1 MAKRNLVEAI
11 NSGLMVEMERD
22 PSVVVLGE
30 DVGKEGGVFRV
41 TDGLQGK
48 FGANRVFDTPLAESG
63 IIGVSIGMAVKGLRP
78 VAEIQF
84 EGFLHL
90 AMDQIMNHAARIR
103 TRSRGRFTC
112 PLVIR
117 SPWGGGIRAPEH
129 HSDSP
134 EALFAHTPG
143 IKVVIPSSPYD
154 AKGLIISAI
163 RDPDPVLF
171 FEPKRI
177 YRAIKEEVPDGEYTV
192 PIGQAKVIREGKDVT
207 IISWGAMVREVLR
220 AAETAEKEGI
230 KAEIIDLRTIS
241 PMDDATYL
249 ESVRKTGRVVIVHE
263 APPTCGVG
271 AEITARI
278 NEKALLS
285 LQAPV
290 VRVTGFDA
298 VMPLMKLENH
308 FLPSPER
315 ILRGIRK
322 VMTF

>member
-11 NSGLMVEMERD
+11 NSGLMAEMEKD

-41 TDGLQGK
+41 TDGLQVK
-48 FGANRVFDTPLAESG
+48 FGAKRVFDTPLAESG

-90 AMDQIMNHAARIR
+90 AMNQIMNHAARIR

-207 IISWGAMVREVLR
+207 IISWGAMLREVLR
-220 AAETAEKEGI
+220 AAETADKEGI

-241 PMDDATYL
+241 PMDDDTYL

-290 VRVTGFDA
+290 VRVTGFDT
-298 VMPLMKLENH
+298 VMPLMKLENQ

-322 VMTF
+322 VMAF

>member
-11 NSGLMVEMERD
+11 NSGLIVEMERD
-22 PSVVVLGE
+22 SRVVVLGE

-41 TDGLQGK
+41 TDGLQVK
-48 FGANRVFDTPLAESG
+48 FGLNRVFDTPLAESG

-90 AMDQIMNHAARIR
+90 SMNQIMNHAARIR
-103 TRSRGRFTC
+103 NRSRGRFTC

-117 SPWGGGIRAPEH
+117 SPWGGGIHAPEH

-143 IKVVIPSSPYD
+143 LKVVIPSTPYD

-177 YRAIKEEVPDGEYTV
+177 YRAIREEVPDGEYTV
-192 PIGQAKVIREGKDVT
+192 PIGKAKLVREGKDVT
-207 IISWGAMVREVLR
+207 AITWGAMVREVLR
-220 AAETAEKEGI
+220 AAEAADKEGV
-230 KAEIIDLRTIS
+230 KVEVIDLRSIS
-241 PMDDATYL
+241 PMDDETFL
-249 ESVRKTGRVVIVHE
+249 ESVRKTGRAVVVHE

-271 AEITARI
+271 AEVIARI
-278 NEKALLS
+278 NEKALFS
-285 LQAPV
+285 LQGPV
-290 VRVTGFDA
+290 VRVTGFDTI
-298 VMPLMKLENH
+298 VPLTKLESH
-308 FLPSPER
+308 YLPSPER
-315 ILRGIRK
+315 ILAGIRK

>member
-22 PSVVVLGE
+22 SSVVILGE

-41 TDGLQGK
+41 TDGLQVK
-48 FGANRVFDTPLAESG
+48 FGLHRVFDTPLAESG
-63 IIGVSIGMAVKGLRP
+63 IIGVAIGMAVKGLRP

-84 EGFLHL
+84 EGFLPP
-90 AMDQIMNHAARIR
+90 AMDQIMSHASRIR

-117 SPWGGGIRAPEH
+117 SPWGGGIHAPEH

-134 EALFAHTPG
+134 EATFAHTPG
-143 IKVVIPSSPYD
+143 IKVVIPSTPYD

-177 YRAIKEEVPDGEYTV
+177 YRAIREEVPDGEYTV
-192 PIGQAKVIREGKDVT
+192 PIGVAKVMREGSDITV
-207 IISWGAMVREVLR
+207 ISWGAMVREVLR
-220 AAETAEKEGI
+220 AAETADKEGI
-230 KAEIIDLRTIS
+230 KVEVIDLRTIS
-241 PMDDATYL
+241 PMDDATTM
-249 ESVRKTGRVVIVHE
+249 ESVRRTGRVVIVHE

-271 AEITARI
+271 AEIIARI

-290 VRVTGFDA
+290 VRVTGFDT
-298 VMPLMKLENH
+298 VVPLMKLENH
-308 FLPSPER
+308 YLPTPER

-322 VMTF
+322 VMKF

>member
-11 NSGLMVEMERD
+11 NSGLIVEMERD

-41 TDGLQGK
+41 TDGLQVK
-48 FGANRVFDTPLAESG
+48 FGPNRAFDTPLAESG
-63 IIGVSIGMAVKGLRP
+63 IVGVSIGMAVKGLRP

-84 EGFLHL
+84 EGFLYL

-143 IKVVIPSSPYD
+143 IKVVIPSTPYD
-154 AKGLIISAI
+154 AKGLLISAI

-177 YRAIKEEVPDGEYTV
+177 YRAIREEVPDGEYTV
-192 PIGQAKVIREGKDVT
+192 PIGQAKVIREGKDIT
-207 IISWGAMVREVLR
+207 IISWGAMIREVLR
-220 AAETAEKEGI
+220 AAEAAEKEGI

-241 PMDDATYL
+241 PLDENTFL
-249 ESVRKTGRVVIVHE
+249 ESVRKTGRVVVVHE

-271 AEITARI
+271 AEIIARI

-290 VRVTGFDA
+290 ARVTGFDT

-315 ILRGIRK
+315 ILAGIRK

>member
-11 NSGLMVEMERD
+11 NSGLMAEMEKD

-41 TDGLQGK
+41 TDGLQAK

-90 AMDQIMNHAARIR
+90 AMNQIMNHAARIR
-103 TRSRGRFTC
+103 TRSRSRFTC

-207 IISWGAMVREVLR
+207 IISWGAMLREVLR

-230 KAEIIDLRTIS
+230 KAEVIDLRTIS

-290 VRVTGFDA
+290 VRVTGFDTP
-298 VMPLMKLENH
+298 VPLMKLENH

-322 VMTF
+322 VMAF

>member
-22 PSVVVLGE
+22 PSVVILGE

-41 TDGLQGK
+41 TEGLQVK
-48 FGANRVFDTPLAESG
+48 FGMQRVFDTPLAESG
-63 IIGVSIGMAVKGLRP
+63 IIGVAIGMAVKGLRP

-84 EGFLHL
+84 EGFLPP
-90 AMDQIMNHAARIR
+90 AMDQIMSHASRIR

-117 SPWGGGIRAPEH
+117 SPWGGGIHAPEH

-134 EALFAHTPG
+134 EAIFAHTPG
-143 IKVVIPSSPYD
+143 IKVVIPSTPYD

-177 YRAIKEEVPDGEYTV
+177 YRAIREEVPDGEYTV
-192 PIGQAKVIREGKDVT
+192 PIGVAKVIRDGNDVT
-207 IISWGAMVREVLR
+207 VISWGSMVREVLR
-220 AAETAEKEGI
+220 AAEMADKEGI
-230 KAEIIDLRTIS
+230 KVQVIDLRTIS
-241 PMDDATYL
+241 PMDDATMM
-249 ESVRKTGRVVIVHE
+249 ESVRQTGRVVIVHE

-271 AEITARI
+271 AEIIARI

-290 VRVTGFDA
+290 VRVTGFDT
-298 VMPLMKLENH
+298 VVPLMKLENH
-308 FLPSPER
+308 YLPNPER
-315 ILRGIRK
+315 ILWGIRK
-322 VMTF
+322 VMKF

>member
-1 MAKRNLVEAI
+1 MAKRNLVQAI
-11 NSGLMVEMERD
+11 NNGLMVEMERD

-30 DVGKEGGVFRV
+30 DVGREGGVFRV
-41 TDGLQGK
+41 TEGLQVK
-48 FGANRVFDTPLAESG
+48 FGQNRVFDTPLAESG
-63 IIGVSIGMAVKGLRP
+63 IIGVSIGMAVNGLRP

-84 EGFLHL
+84 EGFLYL
-90 AMDQIMNHAARIR
+90 AMNQVVNHAARIR
-103 TRSRGRFTC
+103 NRSRGRFTC

-143 IKVVIPSSPYD
+143 IKVVIPSTPYD

-177 YRAIKEEVPDGEYTV
+177 YRAIREEVPDEEYTV

-207 IISWGAMVREVLR
+207 LIAWGAMVREVLR

-241 PMDDATYL
+241 PMDEDTFL
-249 ESVRKTGRVVIVHE
+249 ESVRKTGRAVVVHE

-271 AEITARI
+271 AEIIARI

-290 VRVTGFDA
+290 ARVTGFDTI
-298 VMPLMKLENH
+298 MPLMKLENH
-308 FLPSPER
+308 FLPNPER

>member
-11 NSGLMVEMERD
+11 NSGLMVEMEKD

-41 TDGLQGK
+41 TDGLQVK
-48 FGANRVFDTPLAESG
+48 FGAKRVFDTPLAESG

-90 AMDQIMNHAARIR
+90 AMNQIMNHAARIR

-207 IISWGAMVREVLR
+207 IISWGAMLREVLR
-220 AAETAEKEGI
+220 AAETADKEGI
-230 KAEIIDLRTIS
+230 KAEVIDLRTIS

-290 VRVTGFDA
+290 VRVTGFDT
-298 VMPLMKLENH
+298 VMPLMKLENY

-315 ILRGIRK
+315 ILKGVRK
-322 VMTF
+322 VMAF

>member
-11 NSGLMVEMERD
+11 NNGLMVEMEKD
-22 PSVVVLGE
+22 PSVVILGE

-41 TDGLQGK
+41 TEGLQVK
-48 FGANRVFDTPLAESG
+48 FGKDRVFDTPLAESG
-63 IIGVSIGMAVKGLRP
+63 IIGVAIGMAVKGLRP

-84 EGFLHL
+84 EGFLPP
-90 AMDQIMNHAARIR
+90 AMDQIMSHASRIR

-117 SPWGGGIRAPEH
+117 SPWGGGIHAPEH

-134 EALFAHTPG
+134 EAIFAHTPG
-143 IKVVIPSSPYD
+143 MKVVIPSAPYD

-192 PIGQAKVIREGKDVT
+192 PIGVAKVVRDGSDIT
-207 IISWGAMVREVLR
+207 IISWGAMLRETLR
-220 AAETAEKEGI
+220 AAEMAEKEGI
-230 KAEIIDLRTIS
+230 KAEIVDLRTIS
-241 PMDDATYL
+241 PMDENTFL
-249 ESVRKTGRVVIVHE
+249 TSVRKTGRVVVVHE

-271 AEITARI
+271 AEIIARI

-285 LQAPV
+285 LAAPV
-290 VRVTGFDA
+290 ERVTGFDT
-298 VMPLMKLENH
+298 VVPLMKLENH
-308 FLPSPER
+308 YLPSPER

-322 VMTF
+322 VMAF

>member
-11 NSGLMVEMERD
+11 NSGLMLEMEKD

-30 DVGKEGGVFRV
+30 DVGREGGVFRV
-41 TDGLQGK
+41 TDGLQAK
-48 FGANRVFDTPLAESG
+48 FGAKRVFDTPLAESG
-63 IIGVSIGMAVKGLRP
+63 IIGVSIGLAVKGLRP

-90 AMDQIMNHAARIR
+90 AMNQIMNHAARIR
-103 TRSRGRFTC
+103 NRSRGRFTC

-163 RDPDPVLF
+163 RDRDPVLF

-207 IISWGAMVREVLR
+207 IISWGAILREVLR
-220 AAETAEKEGI
+220 AAETAEKEGL

-263 APPTCGVG
+263 APPTCGLG

-322 VMTF
+322 VMAF

>member
-11 NSGLMVEMERD
+11 NSGLMAEMEKD

-41 TDGLQGK
+41 TDGLQAK

-90 AMDQIMNHAARIR
+90 AMNQIMNHAARIR

-207 IISWGAMVREVLR
+207 IISWGAMLREVLR
-220 AAETAEKEGI
+220 AAETAEKEGL

-285 LQAPV
+285 LLAPV
-290 VRVTGFDA
+290 VRVTGFDT

-322 VMTF
+322 VMAF

>member
-1 MAKRNLVEAI
+1 MAKRNMVQAI
-11 NSGLMVEMERD
+11 NSGLMGEMERD

-41 TDGLQGK
+41 TEGLQVK
-48 FGANRVFDTPLAESG
+48 FGQNRVFDTPLAESG
-63 IIGVSIGMAVKGLRP
+63 IIGVSIGMAAKGLKP
-78 VAEIQF
+78 VAEVQF

-90 AMDQIMNHAARIR
+90 AINQIMNHAARIR
-103 TRSRGRFTC
+103 NRSRGRFTC

-143 IKVVIPSSPYD
+143 IKVVIPSTPYD
-154 AKGLIISAI
+154 AKGLLISAI

-171 FEPKRI
+171 FEPKQI
-177 YRAIKEEVPDGEYTV
+177 YRAVREEVPDEEYTV
-192 PIGQAKVIREGKDVT
+192 PIGQARMIQEGSDITV
-207 IISWGAMVREVLR
+207 ISWGAMVREVLR
-220 AAETAEKEGI
+220 AAQTAAEEGI

-241 PMDDATYL
+241 PMDEDTFL
-249 ESVRKTGRVVIVHE
+249 ESVRKTGRALVVHE

-271 AEITARI
+271 AEIIARI

-290 VRVTGFDA
+290 MRVTGFDT

-308 FLPSPER
+308 YLPNPER
-315 ILRGIRK
+315 ILAGIRK
-322 VMTF
+322 VMAF

>member
-11 NSGLMVEMERD
+11 NSGLMAEMEKD

-41 TDGLQGK
+41 TDGLQAK

-90 AMDQIMNHAARIR
+90 AMNQIMNHAARIR
-103 TRSRGRFTC
+103 TRSRSRFTC

-207 IISWGAMVREVLR
+207 IISWGAMLREVLR
-220 AAETAEKEGI
+220 TAETAEKEGI
-230 KAEIIDLRTIS
+230 KAEVIDLRTIS

-290 VRVTGFDA
+290 VRVTGFDTP
-298 VMPLMKLENH
+298 VPLMKLENH

-322 VMTF
+322 VMAF

>member
-1 MAKRNLVEAI
+1 MPEVTLVEAV
-11 NSGLMVEMERD
+11 NLALARAMEED
-22 PSVVVLGE
+22 PDVVVLGE

-41 TDGLQGK
+41 TDGLQAK
-48 FGANRVFDTPLAESG
+48 FGAKRVFDTPLAESG

-207 IISWGAMVREVLR
+207 IISWGAMLREVLR

-230 KAEIIDLRTIS
+230 KAEVIDLRTIS

-285 LQAPV
+285 LQAPA

-322 VMTF
+322 VMAF

>member
-11 NSGLMVEMERD
+11 NSGLMAEMEKD

-41 TDGLQGK
+41 TEGLQAK
-48 FGANRVFDTPLAESG
+48 FGENRVFDTPLAESG

-84 EGFLHL
+84 EGFLHP

-103 TRSRGRFTC
+103 NRSRGRYTC

-117 SPWGGGIRAPEH
+117 SPWGGGIHAPEH
-129 HSDSP
+129 HSESP

-154 AKGLIISAI
+154 AKGLIIAAI

-177 YRAIKEEVPDGEYTV
+177 YRAVKEEVPDGEYTV
-192 PIGQAKVIREGKDVT
+192 PIGKAKVIREGSDLT

-220 AAETAEKEGI
+220 AAETAEKEGF
-230 KAEIIDLRTIS
+230 KAEVIDLRTIS
-241 PMDDATYL
+241 PMDDGTYL
-249 ESVRKTGRVVIVHE
+249 ESVRKTGRVVVVHE

-271 AEITARI
+271 AEIIARI

-285 LQAPV
+285 MQAPV
-290 VRVTGFDA
+290 VRVTGFDV
-298 VMPLMKLENH
+298 VMPLSKLENH
-308 FLPSPER
+308 FLPTPER

-322 VMTF
+322 AMTF

>member
-11 NSGLMVEMERD
+11 NSGLMVEMEKD

-30 DVGKEGGVFRV
+30 DVGREGGVFRV
-41 TDGLQGK
+41 TDGLQAK

-207 IISWGAMVREVLR
+207 IISWGAMLREVLR

-271 AEITARI
+271 AEIIARI

-285 LQAPV
+285 LQAPGGQGN
-290 VRVTGFDA
+290 RFRCRHALNEAGESFPA
-298 VMPLMKLENH
+298 EP
-308 FLPSPER
+308 
-315 ILRGIRK
+315 
-322 VMTF
+322 

>member
-1 MAKRNLVEAI
+1 MAKRNMVEAI
-11 NSGLMVEMERD
+11 NNGLMAEMEKD

-41 TDGLQGK
+41 TEGLQAK
-48 FGANRVFDTPLAESG
+48 FGQNRVFDTPLAESG

-84 EGFLHL
+84 EGFLHP

-103 TRSRGRFTC
+103 NRSRGRYTC

-117 SPWGGGIRAPEH
+117 SPWGGGIHAPEH
-129 HSDSP
+129 HSESP

-177 YRAIKEEVPDGEYTV
+177 YRAVKEEVPDGEYTV
-192 PIGQAKVIREGKDVT
+192 PIGKAKVVREGSGLT

-220 AAETAEKEGI
+220 AAETAEKEGF
-230 KAEIIDLRTIS
+230 KAEVIDLRTIS
-241 PMDDATYL
+241 PLDDETYL
-249 ESVRKTGRVVIVHE
+249 ESVRKTGRAVIVHE
-263 APPTCGVG
+263 APPTCGLG
-271 AEITARI
+271 AEIIARI

-290 VRVTGFDA
+290 VRVTGFDT

-315 ILRGIRK
+315 IMRGIRK
-322 VMTF
+322 VMNF

>member
-11 NSGLMVEMERD
+11 NSGLMAEMEKD

-41 TDGLQGK
+41 TDGLQAK

-84 EGFLHL
+84 EGFLHP

-103 TRSRGRFTC
+103 NRSRGRYTC

-117 SPWGGGIRAPEH
+117 SPWGGGIHAPEH
-129 HSDSP
+129 HSESP

-177 YRAIKEEVPDGEYTV
+177 YRAVKEEVPDGEYTV
-192 PIGQAKVIREGKDVT
+192 PIGKAKVVREGSGLT

-220 AAETAEKEGI
+220 ASETAEKEGF
-230 KAEIIDLRTIS
+230 KAEVIDLRTIS
-241 PMDDATYL
+241 PLDDETYL
-249 ESVRKTGRVVIVHE
+249 ESVRKTGRVVVVHE

-271 AEITARI
+271 AEIIARI

-290 VRVTGFDA
+290 VRVTGFDT

-315 ILRGIRK
+315 IMRGIRK
-322 VMTF
+322 VMKF

>member
-11 NSGLMVEMERD
+11 NSGLMVEMARD

-41 TDGLQGK
+41 TDGLQAK

-90 AMDQIMNHAARIR
+90 AMNQIMNHAARIR

-207 IISWGAMVREVLR
+207 IISWGAMLREVLR

-315 ILRGIRK
+315 ILAGIRK
-322 VMTF
+322 VMAF

>member
-22 PSVVVLGE
+22 PRVVVLGE

-41 TDGLQGK
+41 TDGLQVK
-48 FGANRVFDTPLAESG
+48 FGVNRVFDTPLAESG
-63 IIGVSIGMAVKGLRP
+63 IIGVSVGMAVKGLRP

-84 EGFLHL
+84 EGFLYL
-90 AMDQIMNHAARIR
+90 SMNQIMNHAARIR

-112 PLVIR
+112 PVVIR
-117 SPWGGGIRAPEH
+117 SPWGGGIHAPEH

-143 IKVVIPSSPYD
+143 IKVVIPSTPYD

-192 PIGQAKVIREGKDVT
+192 PIGKAKLVREGKDVT
-207 IISWGAMVREVLR
+207 VITWGSMVREVLR
-220 AAETAEKEGI
+220 AAETADQEGV
-230 KAEIIDLRTIS
+230 KVEVIDLMTIS
-241 PMDDATYL
+241 PMDDETFL
-249 ESVRKTGRVVIVHE
+249 ESVRRTGRAVVVHE

-271 AEITARI
+271 AEVIARI
-278 NEKALLS
+278 NEKALYS
-285 LQAPV
+285 LQGPV
-290 VRVTGFDA
+290 VRVTGFDTA
-298 VMPLMKLENH
+298 VPLTKLENH
-308 FLPSPER
+308 YLPSPER
-315 ILRGIRK
+315 ILRGIK
-322 VMTF
+322 KAVTF

>member
-41 TDGLQGK
+41 TDGLQAK

-90 AMDQIMNHAARIR
+90 AINQIMNHAARIR

-154 AKGLIISAI
+154 AKGLIISAT

-192 PIGQAKVIREGKDVT
+192 PIGEAKVIREGKDVT
-207 IISWGAMVREVLR
+207 IISWGAMLREVLR

-290 VRVTGFDA
+290 VRVTGFDT

-315 ILRGIRK
+315 ILKGIRK